1 MWLYLG
7 RSKINLAHKRKGN
20 TMTREMK
27 ERIRRMKG
35 NGASYPEMSEM
46 LGLAEGTIKSFCRRN
61 GLMGSKRGKPSKTA
75 VGGNTDVHPVQMAG
89 DASDAFDPAEADGAA
104 EEEKLAGMGI
114 LAGISGAS
122 ETENL
127 LETDCPA
134 KTDDTEDGEMAG
146 ENILQDESPSE
157 SNGLFEEHSLSEV
170 QESSEPQALS
180 DQEDISGSMEESV
193 AEISDS
199 AQPIISSEK
208 AHPVTHF
215 CPQCGA
221 EVIQNPGRKEKKYC
235 NNFCRLTWWNAHNE
249 RVRKKA
255 IYHFECVYCKKP
267 FTAYGNKHRKYCS
280 HICYIKD
287 RFGEDAG
294 YGDVDV
300 FDSRT
305 EVEPSVVGN
314 VLGDMAGNMAGDI
327 ESNLARTGTEG

>member
-1 MWLYLG
+1 
-7 RSKINLAHKRKGN
+7 
-20 TMTREMK
+20 MK
-27 ERIRRMKG
+27 E
-35 NGASYPEMSEM
+35 NGASYPEMSET

-75 VGGNTDVHPVQMAG
+75 DGNTDVHPVQIVEN
-89 DASDAFDPAEADGAA
+89 ASYAFEPAELDGAVEA
-104 EEEKLAGMGI
+104 EKLAGMEM
-114 LAGISGAS
+114 LE
-122 ETENL
+122 ETDKPQEIGNL
-127 LETDCPA
+127 PDMDCPA
-134 KTDDTEDGEMAG
+134 KTDETDDEKMAG
-146 ENILQDESPSE
+146 ENTLQDESPSE
-157 SNGLFEEHSLSEV
+157 SNGLFEEHALAEMQGLSET
-170 QESSEPQALS
+170 QGFSETQRLSEPKELSERQALS
-180 DQEDISGSMEESV
+180 DQEDISGSIGESI
-193 AEISDS
+193 ADISDS

-208 AHPVTHF
+208 EHPVTHF

-294 YGDVDV
+294 YGDVDM

-305 EVEPSVVGN
+305 EVEPGAVDNMVGN
-314 VLGDMAGNMAGDI
+314 MLCDMAGNMACNI